1 MIFIAGKI
9 NTVII
14 SDFAPFLAL
23 SSEISY
29 LLNCRSIFKEK
40 NIVIVKLIIVLSSI
54 MRVVM

>member
-40 NIVIVKLIIVLSSI
+40 NIVIVKFTHL
-54 MRVVM
+54 